1 MCLSK
6 DHFFFHVYIDPLRS
20 RAQAQ
25 KSEPQWC
32 VVTSVNVPGSP
43 MGNEHNWSLE
53 DSKLW
58 EVWWVARE
66 EGRREAHVLTM
77 VLKLW
82 NTSESPGKIRN
93 PQTQGTESY

>member
-43 MGNEHNWSLE
+43 MGTG
-53 DSKLW
+53 
-58 EVWWVARE
+58 VWRTVNSGKSGGWQE
-66 EGRREAHVLTM
+66 KKGEGRLM
-77 VLKLW
+77 F
-82 NTSESPGKIRN
+82 
-93 PQTQGTESY
+93 